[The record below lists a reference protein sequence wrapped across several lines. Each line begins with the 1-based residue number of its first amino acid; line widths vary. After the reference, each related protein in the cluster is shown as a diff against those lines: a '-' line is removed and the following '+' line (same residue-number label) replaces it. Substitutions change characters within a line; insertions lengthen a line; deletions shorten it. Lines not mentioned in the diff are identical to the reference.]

1 MINKRILILE
11 VNEKNSQKLTSI
23 LKKDDFEVV
32 PIFDKKEFLK
42 CKDEIKNFEL
52 IFVNTQV
59 EYIAFSDLFELVNS
73 VHRLVDTK
81 IPIVFIEGSKN
92 QDLETLNESLRLG
105 AADYIKKPF
114 DKNEILTRV
123 RYHYNQ
129 YQKMYE
135 LQSRVDKLTHLA
147 TIDPLSKSSSK
158 LHMQALLKHHISSS
172 HRYDVTT
179 SLIYMSLIN
188 VDKLVGIFG
197 FERGEKYISGF
208 SKELKSVL
216 RESDVMAR
224 WAGSD
229 FLLLLTN
236 TDVKSTK
243 TVVRKIN
250 TQMSSLEIL
259 KNTKPKMAFSITE
272 IQKDDNLEDIIERSK
287 VTLKEAKKQEYD
299 RILVC

>member
-11 VNEKNSQKLTSI
+11 VNEKNAQTLISI
-23 LKKDDFEVV
+23 LKKDDFEAV

-42 CKDEIKNFEL
+42 LKDEIKNFEL

-59 EYIAFSDLFELVNS
+59 EYITFSDLFELVNGE
-73 VHRLVDTK
+73 HRLGDTN
-81 IPIVFIEGSKN
+81 IPIVFIEGSKK
-92 QDLETLNESLRLG
+92 QDLEALKESLRLG

-114 DKNEILTRV
+114 DKKEILTRIG
-123 RYHYNQ
+123 YHYNQ
-129 YQKMYE
+129 YEKMYE

-147 TIDPLSKSSSK
+147 TLDPLSKSSSK
-158 LHMQALLKHHISSS
+158 LHMQALLKHHIRSSN
-172 HRYDVTT
+172 RYNSTT
-179 SLIYMSLIN
+179 SLVYMSLIN

-208 SKELKSVL
+208 SKELKSLL

-250 TQMSSLEIL
+250 TQMSSVEIL
-259 KNTKPKMAFSITE
+259 KNTKPRMAFAITE
-272 IQKDDNLEDIIERSK
+272 IQKDDTLDDIIQRLK